1 MQLGTLYGIS
11 VGTGDPEL
19 ITVKGLRY
27 LQQADVVAFPA
38 GIKGK
43 AGMAQQIIA
52 PWLDEK
58 QATLALDFPYV
69 QDTATLTQ
77 AWEKAAEAVWQ
88 VLQQGK
94 TVAFACEGDVS
105 FYSTFTYLAQ
115 ALHQQHPQVNIEIIP
130 GVSSPSAA
138 AAMLGIPLTVQK
150 QRLLIL
156 PALYTV
162 QDLESAL
169 DWAEVV
175 VLLKVA
181 SVYEKI
187 WPILQKRGLL
197 GRSWVVE
204 RATWPEQKI
213 YADLRDRPTLKLS
226 YFSILIVSA
235 QP

>member
-43 AGMAQQIIA
+43 AGMAEQIIA
-52 PWLDEK
+52 PWVQNQ

-69 QDTATLTQ
+69 QDNVTLTQ
-77 AWEKAAEAVWQ
+77 AWEKAAERVWR

-115 ALHQQHPQVNIEIIP
+115 TLHQHHPQVKIEIVP
-130 GVSSPSAA
+130 GVSSPAA
-138 AAMLGIPLTVQK
+138 ATALLGIPLTVQK
-150 QRLLIL
+150 QRLVIL

-162 QDLESAL
+162 HDLERAL

-181 SVYEKI
+181 SVYDQI
-187 WPILQKRGLL
+187 WPILQKRGVLE
-197 GRSWVVE
+197 RSWVVE
-204 RATWPEQKI
+204 RVTWPEQQI
-213 YADLRDRPTLKLS
+213 YADLQNSPTLKLS
-226 YFSILIVSA
+226 YFSILIIHV